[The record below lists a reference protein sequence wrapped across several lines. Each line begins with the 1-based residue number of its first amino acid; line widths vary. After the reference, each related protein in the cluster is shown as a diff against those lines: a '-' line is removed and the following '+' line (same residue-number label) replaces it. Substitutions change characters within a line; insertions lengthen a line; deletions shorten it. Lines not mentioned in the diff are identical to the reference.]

1 MQSNSIYVRLA
12 PWVFILVW
20 SCGFVVAK
28 YVTPYAPPLT
38 FLAFRY
44 LGIVLL
50 LGTIAWAAKVAW
62 PSGKRLW
69 HTALAGVMMQAGY
82 LAGCWM
88 GIAQGMPAG
97 VMALIVNLQPMLT
110 AVFTVLFL
118 TQAGQ
123 SSVSPRQWLG
133 LALGFAGVALVLATK
148 LGAVNYASFGW
159 FAIVLAFGA
168 LIAITVGTLYQKQ
181 FCPGVDPRA
190 GQAVQ
195 SAASL
200 CVTLPFA
207 WLLETQPV
215 LWTTPLWGALVFSVV
230 VLSGVGTGLLLWLIN
245 RGAATQVT
253 AYLYWVP
260 PVSSVLAWV
269 MFDERIALLAWP
281 GFALVAAGVYL
292 VVKTQTPNQPSNAIK

>member
-1 MQSNSIYVRLA
+1 MQPHLLFVRLA

-28 YVTPYAPPLT
+28 YVTPYAAPLT
-38 FLAFRY
+38 FLSFRY

-50 LGTIAWAAKVAW
+50 LGLVAW
-62 PSGKRLW
+62 IAQAAFPKGKVMW
-69 HTALAGVMMQAGY
+69 HTALAGVLMQAGY

-110 AVFTVLFL
+110 ALFTVLFL
-118 TQAGQ
+118 SQTHE

-133 LALGFAGVALVLATK
+133 LGLGFVGVAVVLATK
-148 LGAVNYASFGW
+148 IGAVNYASFGW
-159 FAIVLAFGA
+159 VAVALAFWA
-168 LIAITVGTLYQKQ
+168 LISITVGTLYQKQ

-190 GQAVQ
+190 AQAVQ

-207 WLLETQPV
+207 WMLESQPII
-215 LWTTPLWGALVFSVV
+215 WTAPFWGALLFSVV

-260 PVSSVLAWV
+260 PVSSLLAWM
-269 MFDERIALLAWP
+269 MFDERIAPFAWP
-281 GFALVAAGVYL
+281 GFILVALGVYL
-292 VVKTQTPNQPSNAIK
+292 VVKTGRAPAKISP